1 MRPCS
6 LSTRD
11 VLSGIRRFVVDCE
24 DGRSFSVYA
33 ENRVRAAFK
42 LRAHGTALRPRN
54 VREESFDARVSVEDV
69 RKALGA

>member
-11 VLSGIRRFVVDCE
+11 VLSGIRRFVVDC

-42 LRAHGTALRPRN
+42 LRAHGTVLRPRN
-54 VREESFDARVSVEDV
+54 VREESLDARVSVEDV
-69 RKALGA
+69 RKAPGA